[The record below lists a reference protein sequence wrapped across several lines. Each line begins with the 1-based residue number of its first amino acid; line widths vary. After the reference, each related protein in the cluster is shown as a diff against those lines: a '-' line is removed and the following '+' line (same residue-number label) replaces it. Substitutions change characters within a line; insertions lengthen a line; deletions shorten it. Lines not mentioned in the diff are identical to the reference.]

1 MRIALR
7 RASCDD
13 HGMPIAHRTPR
24 LALTVAFPVA
34 FLSAAL
40 AGPVGCSGESAQ
52 SPAETGASSVSSAT
66 PATVAVSPATA
77 VADESLAAGFKNLFT
92 DGAHYFAG
100 FPTTDGLAAIRE
112 KGVRRVVSLKSPEEI
127 AEKCGFE
134 AAPAFADAGLEVA
147 FLPLGAEEIDD
158 ASIAR
163 FAEVL
168 AEAEAAA
175 GGEPVLIH
183 CGSSNTVGMMWAG
196 YLAKVRGVDAATAFD
211 LGVAA
216 GLKRPESIAATRRAL
231 GLPALPEP
239 PAEPAAPAGGYAGAA
254 TDATPQ

>member
-13 HGMPIAHRTPR
+13 RGMPIAHRTPR

-100 FPTTDGLAAIRE
+100 FPTTDGLAAIRA

-239 PAEPAAPAGGYAGAA
+239 PAEPAAPAGGDAGAA